1 MLIFIDESGHPHPN
15 DAHRRPVVVAVCIE
29 AENSR
34 LISGRIHSLKRDI
47 LKRERLELKGRNLL
61 NRGTYQRKPEFAAFA
76 EEFFRT
82 ITELPL
88 TIFAVIMEAPFF
100 KADEDDNFL
109 PNRFRFLVQRIQL
122 LAESKQKMA
131 TIMFDG
137 TPDLYKDVGW
147 KFNSFLYR
155 SEEGRAY
162 NRITDAPAFV
172 DSVTSA
178 GIQIADM
185 VAYVI
190 RKYQEEELFR
200 TMPPTGDLYL
210 FAIRRWYSLIERSVI
225 DQQTEDGERRPGM
238 YLMIPGDV

>member
-1 MLIFIDESGHPHPN
+1 MLVFIDESGHPHPN
-15 DAHRRPVVVAVCIE
+15 DAHKRPVVVAVCIE
-29 AENSR
+29 TEHSR

-47 LKRERLELKGRNLL
+47 LNRERLELKGRNLL
-61 NRGTYQRKPEFAAFA
+61 NRGTYQRKPDFAAFA
-76 EEFFRT
+76 EEFFRS

-88 TIFAVIMEAPFF
+88 TIFAVIMEAPFSE
-100 KADEDDNFL
+100 AEVDDNYL
-109 PNRFRFLVQRIQL
+109 PNRFRFLVQRMQL

-131 TIMFDG
+131 TILFDG
-137 TPDLYKDVGW
+137 TPDLYKGVGW

-162 NRITDAPAFV
+162 HRITDAPAFV

-200 TMPPTGDLYL
+200 ASPPAGDLYL
-210 FAIRRWYSLIERSVI
+210 YAIRRWYSLIQRSVI
-225 DQQTEDGERRPGM
+225 DLKNEIGEDRPGM
-238 YLMIPGDV
+238 YLMTPGDV